1 MNEKNDFDEM
11 RNIRFNIT
19 NKMTS
24 LLLETIL
31 MEQVLELK
39 NLNKVNFTLFYK
51 HYEDVKNDFSKEFMK
66 NNKEQIKKY
75 NEMVKKLVR
84 NKPKNLFLFFYIK

>member
-1 MNEKNDFDEM
+1 M

-24 LLLETIL
+24 LLLETIS

-51 HYEDVKNDFSKEFMK
+51 HYEDVKNDFSKEFIK

-75 NEMVKKLVR
+75 NEIAKKISE
-84 NKPKNLFLFFYIK
+84 K